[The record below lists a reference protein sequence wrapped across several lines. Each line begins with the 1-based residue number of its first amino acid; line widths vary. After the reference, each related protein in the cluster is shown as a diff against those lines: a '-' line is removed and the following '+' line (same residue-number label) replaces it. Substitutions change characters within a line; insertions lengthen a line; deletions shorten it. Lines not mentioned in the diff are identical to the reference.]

1 MDNLSFNT
9 LKAFSVRSRMSLL
22 QLDAVMNTNTM
33 DVLCSLWE
41 KGFIDGDHTDPNY
54 PGSEDQRALTP

>member
-22 QLDAVMNTNTM
+22 QLDAVITPTQWMCCVPYGKKDLSTVIILIQITQNQKI
-33 DVLCSLWE
+33 
-41 KGFIDGDHTDPNY
+41 KGH
-54 PGSEDQRALTP
+54 